1 MTNPPRN
8 RPSRPERA
16 APARQKP
23 SRPRLSEKAAAAKKQ
38 REARLADRLRDNLHR
53 RKAQIRVRESG
64 GVAAEDE
71 PSGD

>member
-16 APARQKP
+16 ATVSAARA
-23 SRPRLSEKAAAAKKQ
+23 RLSEKAAVAKKQ